1 MRTHDCE
8 PTLDD
13 NEVLDF
19 CKTGVLM
26 LEGVVPDE
34 INQRV
39 IDYLSTPEG
48 SRPDVARLLNEDWFV
63 DGVILNPEAAGAMRS
78 LLGKNFGLPN
88 QLALHRGDGPGSG
101 QRWHLDS
108 NAKHNPELVQVQLF
122 YLPQAVT
129 LEMGP
134 TELLPG
140 SHFLYANA
148 SLLGHY
154 DQIRGTF
161 KAMGPAGSI
170 YMDVYNIWHRRM
182 PSTAWGRRDM
192 LKYTC
197 WRTSPPERDWLAAPD
212 FDVATADYRI
222 PEIPF
227 GTGTRDCYES
237 ARMFFW
243 LMGRADEV
251 RVVGGHSWPMYA
263 DFVGRPYWAPEE
275 QPQVAV

>member
-8 PTLDD
+8 PTLNDSQ
-13 NEVLDF
+13 VLDF
-19 CKTGVLM
+19 CRKGVLM

-34 INQRV
+34 TNRRMIE
-39 IDYLSTPEG
+39 YLCTPDG
-48 SRPDVARLLNEDWFV
+48 ARPDTAKLLNEDWFV
-63 DGVILNPEAAGAMRS
+63 DNVILNPQAAGAVRS
-78 LLGKNFGLPN
+78 LLGKDFAFPN
-88 QLALHRGDGPGSG
+88 QLALHRSDGPGNG

-108 NAKHNPELVQVQLF
+108 NAKYGPELVQVQLF

-140 SHFLYANA
+140 SHFLFSEG

-161 KAMGPAGSI
+161 KAIGPAGSI

-182 PSTAWGRRDM
+182 PTAYPGRRDM

-197 WRTSPPERDWLAAPD
+197 WRTSPPERDWIIDPD
-212 FDVATADYRI
+212 FDIANADFRI
-222 PEIPF
+222 ETLPV
-227 GTGTRDCYES
+227 GTGTLDCRKS
-237 ARMFFW
+237 AEMFFW
-243 LMGRADEV
+243 LLGRSEELHV
-251 RVVGGHSWPMYA
+251 MGGHSWPMHA
-263 DFVGRPYWAPEE
+263 DFTERAYWVPGE
-275 QPQVAV
+275 QPAWVR

>member
-1 MRTHDCE
+1 
-8 PTLDD
+8 
-13 NEVLDF
+13 
-19 CKTGVLM
+19 
-26 LEGVVPDE
+26 
-34 INQRV
+34 
-39 IDYLSTPEG
+39 
-48 SRPDVARLLNEDWFV
+48 
-63 DGVILNPEAAGAMRS
+63 
-78 LLGKNFGLPN
+78 
-88 QLALHRGDGPGSG
+88 
-101 QRWHLDS
+101 
-108 NAKHNPELVQVQLF
+108 
-122 YLPQAVT
+122 
-129 LEMGP
+129 MGP

-222 PEIPF
+222 PEIPVRYRNTRLLRKRPNVLLADGKGRRSACRG
-227 GTGTRDCYES
+227 GTLVAY
-237 ARMFFW
+237 
-243 LMGRADEV
+243 V
-251 RVVGGHSWPMYA
+251 RGFRGKALLGP
-263 DFVGRPYWAPEE
+263 
-275 QPQVAV
+275 